1 VTGLRTTPRG
11 LITGSTL
18 LAALALLSL
27 LGPPLAGDPAAI
39 VDPPAAGLL
48 PPLARR
54 AVVELVDGS
63 TIAGDSARPLG
74 DRWVV
79 TRHGEER
86 LVAAAEV
93 ASVGPRRFWLGTDN
107 LGRDQLARLLAGG
120 RVSLAIGVLSLTVAL
135 LVGTAVGLAAGWR
148 GGLIDAVLMRL
159 ADGLLAVPLL
169 FLLILLAALFR
180 PGPAALIGVLGL
192 SSWMDLAR
200 LVRGQT
206 LSLKEREF
214 ILGARAIG
222 ASDLRIAV
230 VHLLPNLA
238 APLAQGA
245 ALRLGDLILAEAAL
259 SFLGLGVQPPLASWG
274 AMVAHGQ
281 EFFPAAWWLTFP
293 AGAAVAA
300 AVIGAALLADGVG
313 EAARA
318 GARPTA

>member
-1 VTGLRTTPRG
+1 VSAPRTPPRLVTGAA
-11 LITGSTL
+11 TL
-18 LAALALLSL
+18 AVLALAVL
-27 LGPPLAGDPAAI
+27 LGPLLAGDPAAI

-54 AVVELVDGS
+54 TVVELRDGS
-63 TIAGDSARPLG
+63 TLAGETARRADG
-74 DRWVV
+74 RWLVERRGGQRVV
-79 TRHGEER
+79 AEAD
-86 LVAAAEV
+86 VAAVSE
-93 ASVGPRRFWLGTDN
+93 RRFWLGTDN
-107 LGRDQLARLLAGG
+107 LGRDQLARLLTGG
-120 RVSLAIGVLSLTVAL
+120 RVSLAIGAVALTLAL
-135 LVGTAVGLAAGWR
+135 LVGTAAGLAAGWR
-148 GGLIDAVLMRL
+148 GGAVDAVLMRL
-159 ADGLLAVPLL
+159 ADGLLAVPIL

-180 PGPAALIGVLGL
+180 PSPAALVAVLGL
-192 SSWMDLAR
+192 TSWMDVAR
-200 LVRGQT
+200 LVRGQVLT
-206 LSLKEREF
+206 LKEREF
-214 ILGARAIG
+214 VLAARAIG

-293 AGAAVAA
+293 AGAAVVT

-318 GARPTA
+318 DLHAAP

>member
-1 VTGLRTTPRG
+1 VSVRASTPPRLVTGG
-11 LITGSTL
+11 VL
-18 LAALALLSL
+18 LAALALLAL
-27 LGPPLAGDPAAI
+27 LGPALAGDPAAI

-54 AVVELVDGS
+54 AVVELRDGS
-63 TIAGDSARPLG
+63 TLAGESVRRLD
-74 DRWVV
+74 DRWSIV
-79 TRHGEER
+79 RRGEER
-86 LVAAAEV
+86 PVAEADVAA
-93 ASVGPRRFWLGTDN
+93 VGMRRFWLGTDN

-120 RVSLAIGVLSLTVAL
+120 RVSLAIGVLALTVAL
-135 LVGTAVGLAAGWR
+135 LIGTAVGLAAGWR
-148 GGLIDAVLMRL
+148 GGALDAVLMRL

-180 PGPAALIGVLGL
+180 PGPAALIAVLGL
-192 SSWMDLAR
+192 SSWMDIAR
-200 LVRGQT
+200 LVRGQV
-206 LSLKEREF
+206 LSLKEREYV
-214 ILGARAIG
+214 LAARAIG

-293 AGAAVAA
+293 AGLAVAGT
-300 AVIGAALLADGVG
+300 VIGAALLADGVG

-318 GARPTA
+318 ESGPLT

>member
-1 VTGLRTTPRG
+1 VSVRPSTPPRLVTGG
-11 LITGSTL
+11 VL
-18 LAALALLSL
+18 LGALALLAL
-27 LGPPLAGDPAAI
+27 LGPALAGDPAAI

-54 AVVELVDGS
+54 AVVELRDGS
-63 TIAGDSARPLG
+63 TLAGESVRRLD
-74 DRWVV
+74 DRWSIV
-79 TRHGEER
+79 RRGEER
-86 LVAAAEV
+86 PVAEADVAA
-93 ASVGPRRFWLGTDN
+93 VGMRRFWLGTDN

-120 RVSLAIGVLSLTVAL
+120 RVSLAIGVLALTVAL
-135 LVGTAVGLAAGWR
+135 LIGTGVGLAAGWR
-148 GGLIDAVLMRL
+148 GGALDAVLMRL

-180 PGPAALIGVLGL
+180 PGPAALIAVLGL
-192 SSWMDLAR
+192 SSWMDIAR
-200 LVRGQT
+200 LVRGQV
-206 LSLKEREF
+206 LSLKEREYV
-214 ILGARAIG
+214 LAARAIG

-293 AGAAVAA
+293 AGLAVAGT
-300 AVIGAALLADGVG
+300 VIGAALLADGVG

-318 GARPTA
+318 DSGPLT

>member
-1 VTGLRTTPRG
+1 VSVRASTPPRLVTGG
-11 LITGSTL
+11 VL
-18 LAALALLSL
+18 LGALALLAL
-27 LGPPLAGDPAAI
+27 LGPALAGDPAAI

-54 AVVELVDGS
+54 AVVELRDGS
-63 TIAGDSARPLG
+63 TLAGESVRRLD
-74 DRWVV
+74 DRWSIV
-79 TRHGEER
+79 RRGEER
-86 LVAAAEV
+86 PVAEADVAA
-93 ASVGPRRFWLGTDN
+93 VGVRRFWLGTDN

-120 RVSLAIGVLSLTVAL
+120 RVSLAIGVLALTVAL
-135 LVGTAVGLAAGWR
+135 LIGTGVGLAAGWR
-148 GGLIDAVLMRL
+148 GGALDAVLMRL

-180 PGPAALIGVLGL
+180 PGPAALIAVLGL
-192 SSWMDLAR
+192 SSWMDIAR
-200 LVRGQT
+200 LVRGQV
-206 LSLKEREF
+206 LSLKEREYV
-214 ILGARAIG
+214 LAARAIG

-293 AGAAVAA
+293 AGLAVAGTG
-300 AVIGAALLADGVG
+300 IGAALLADGVG

-318 GARPTA
+318 ESGPLT

>member
-1 VTGLRTTPRG
+1 LTTGAV
-11 LITGSTL
+11 L

-27 LGPPLAGDPAAI
+27 LGPLLAGDPAAI
-39 VDPPAAGLL
+39 VDPPEAGLL

-54 AVVELVDGS
+54 AVLELVDGS
-63 TIAGDSARPLG
+63 TVAGDSVRPLG
-74 DRWVV
+74 DRWAV

-86 LVAAAEV
+86 LVAAADV
-93 ASVGPRRFWLGTDN
+93 ASVGVRRFWLGTDN

-120 RVSLAIGVLSLTVAL
+120 RVSLAIGVLALTVAL

-148 GGLIDAVLMRL
+148 GGVIDGVLMRI

-180 PGPAALIGVLGL
+180 PSPAALVAVLGL

-200 LVRGQT
+200 LVRGQV
-206 LSLKEREF
+206 LSLKERDF
-214 ILGARAIG
+214 ILAARAIG

-293 AGAAVAA
+293 AGAAVAG
-300 AVIGAALLADGVG
+300 AVVGAALLADGVG
-313 EAARA
+313 EAARS
-318 GARPTA
+318 GTRPTA

>member
-1 VTGLRTTPRG
+1 MSGRG
-11 LITGSTL
+11 LTPPRLATGGAL
-18 LAALALLSL
+18 LAVLALLCL
-27 LGPPLAGDPAAI
+27 LGPPMAGDPAAI

-54 AVVELVDGS
+54 AVVELRDGS
-63 TIAGDSARPLG
+63 TIAGDSVRRAG
-74 DRWVV
+74 DQWAVV
-79 TRHGEER
+79 RRGEER
-86 LVAAAEV
+86 RVAAAEV
-93 ASVGPRRFWLGTDN
+93 ASVGVRRFWLGTDN
-107 LGRDQLARLLAGG
+107 LGRDQLARLLTGG

-148 GGLIDAVLMRL
+148 GGLLDAVLMRL

-180 PGPAALIGVLGL
+180 PSPAALIGVLGL

-200 LVRGQT
+200 LVRGQV

-214 ILGARAIG
+214 ILATRAIG

-293 AGAAVAA
+293 AGVAVAG
-300 AVIGAALLADGVG
+300 AVVGAALLADGVG
-313 EAARA
+313 EAVRA
-318 GARPTA
+318 ESRPAA

>member
-1 VTGLRTTPRG
+1 LVTGG
-11 LITGSTL
+11 AL
-18 LAALALLSL
+18 LAALALASVI
-27 LGPPLAGDPAAI
+27 GPPLVGDPAAI

-54 AVVELVDGS
+54 AVVELNDGS
-63 TIAGDSARPLG
+63 TLAGDSVRLVD
-74 DRWVV
+74 DRWAVA
-79 TRHGEER
+79 RRGEER
-86 LVAAAEV
+86 QVAAADV
-93 ASVGPRRFWLGTDN
+93 ASVSVRRFWLGTDN
-107 LGRDQLARLLAGG
+107 LGRDQLARLLGGG

-135 LVGTAVGLAAGWR
+135 LIGTAAGLAAGWR
-148 GGLIDAVLMRL
+148 GGVLDAVLMRL

-169 FLLILLAALFR
+169 FLLLLLAALFR
-180 PGPAALIGVLGL
+180 PSPAALIGVLGL

-200 LVRGQT
+200 LVRGQV
-206 LSLKEREF
+206 LSLKQREF
-214 ILGARAIG
+214 ILAARAIG

-293 AGAAVAA
+293 AGLAVAG
-300 AVIGAALLADGVG
+300 AVVGAALLADGVG
-313 EAARA
+313 EVARA
-318 GARPTA
+318 EASTMA

>member
-1 VTGLRTTPRG
+1 MSAPGAPPRLVTGTVVLAV
-11 LITGSTL
+11 LTL
-18 LAALALLSL
+18 VVL
-27 LGPPLAGDPAAI
+27 LGPLLAGDPAAI

-54 AVVELVDGS
+54 TVIELRDGS
-63 TIAGDSARPLG
+63 TLAGENARQADGRWLIAR
-74 DRWVV
+74 R
-79 TRHGEER
+79 GEQR
-86 LVAAAEV
+86 SVAAADV
-93 ASVGPRRFWLGTDN
+93 ATVSHRLYWLGTDN
-107 LGRDQLARLLAGG
+107 LGRDLLARLLTGG
-120 RVSLAIGVLSLTVAL
+120 RVSLAIGALALTLAL
-135 LVGTAVGLAAGWR
+135 LVGTAVGLTAGWR
-148 GGLIDAVLMRL
+148 GGALDAVLMRL
-159 ADGLLAVPLL
+159 ADALLAVPVL

-180 PGPAALIGVLGL
+180 PSPAALVAVLGL
-192 SSWMDLAR
+192 TSWMDIAR
-200 LVRGQT
+200 LVRGQV

-214 ILGARAIG
+214 VVAARAIG
-222 ASDLRIAV
+222 ASGPRIAV
-230 VHLLPNLA
+230 FHLLPNLA

-293 AGAAVAA
+293 AGAAVVA

-318 GARPTA
+318 ELRPTP

>member
-1 VTGLRTTPRG
+1 MTGRRTTPRG
-11 LITGSTL
+11 LIAGGAL

-27 LGPPLAGDPAAI
+27 FGPPLAGDPAAI

-54 AVVELVDGS
+54 AVVVLRDGS
-63 TIAGDSARPLG
+63 TVAGDGVRLVGEHWAVER
-74 DRWVV
+74 R
-79 TRHGEER
+79 GEER
-86 LVAAAEV
+86 LVAVADV
-93 ASVGPRRFWLGTDN
+93 ASVDVRRFLLGTDN

-120 RVSLAIGVLSLTVAL
+120 RVSLAVGALSLTVAL

-180 PGPAALIGVLGL
+180 PGPVALILVLGL

-200 LVRGQT
+200 LVRGQVLT
-206 LSLKEREF
+206 LKEREF
-214 ILGARAIG
+214 ILAARAIG
-222 ASDLRIAV
+222 ASDLRVAV

-293 AGAAVAA
+293 AGVAVAG

-318 GARPTA
+318 EARQTA

>member
-1 VTGLRTTPRG
+1 V
-11 LITGSTL
+11 L
-18 LAALALLSL
+18 LAALALIAL
-27 LGPPLAGDPAAI
+27 LGPALAGDPAAI

-54 AVVELVDGS
+54 AVVELRDGS
-63 TIAGDSARPLG
+63 TLAGESVRRLD
-74 DRWVV
+74 DRWSIV
-79 TRHGEER
+79 RRGEER
-86 LVAAAEV
+86 TVADADVAA
-93 ASVGPRRFWLGTDN
+93 VGVRRFWLGTDN
-107 LGRDQLARLLAGG
+107 LGRDQLARLLTGG
-120 RVSLAIGVLSLTVAL
+120 RVSLAIGVLALTVAL

-148 GGLIDAVLMRL
+148 GGLLDAVLMRL

-180 PGPAALIGVLGL
+180 PSPAALIGVLGL

-200 LVRGQT
+200 LVRGQV

-214 ILGARAIG
+214 ILATRAIG

-293 AGAAVAA
+293 AGLAVAGT
-300 AVIGAALLADGVG
+300 VVGAALLADGVG
-313 EAARA
+313 EAVRA
-318 GARPTA
+318 ESRPAA

>member
-1 VTGLRTTPRG
+1 MIVRRTAPRG
-11 LITGSTL
+11 LIAGSTL
-18 LAALALLSL
+18 LAVLALLAL

-54 AVVELVDGS
+54 VVVELVDGS
-63 TIAGDSARPLG
+63 TVAGESVRQDG
-74 DRWVV
+74 DRWAIA
-79 TRHGEER
+79 RRGDER
-86 LVAAAEV
+86 LVAAASI
-93 ASVGPRRFWLGTDN
+93 ASVEVRQFWLGTDN

-120 RVSLAIGVLSLTVAL
+120 RISLAIGVLSLTVAL
-135 LVGTAVGLAAGWR
+135 LVGTAAGLTAGWR
-148 GGLIDAVLMRL
+148 GGAVDAVLMRL

-200 LVRGQT
+200 LVRGQVLT
-206 LSLKEREF
+206 LREREF
-214 ILGARAIG
+214 ILAARAIG

-300 AVIGAALLADGVG
+300 AVVGAALLADGVG
-313 EAARA
+313 EAVRA
-318 GARPTA
+318 GSRPAA